1 MKKIL
6 IVKLGAIG
14 DVVMTLSA
22 FQAIDKSTVA
32 IDWVC
37 GAAAYPLLKCYS
49 WISPILVDDRAIL
62 TGTIAQRF
70 RSILR
75 LWHSLLGRRYDL
87 CATLSYDPRY
97 KVLSLP
103 VLAMR
108 KFSLSR
114 RSRSRLLIAGRHH
127 SDEYARILFGIEDGF
142 NPTSLVPCRPDCL
155 PQSPLE
161 RTAAPVRVAIVPAGA
176 SNLLRQQTLRRWP
189 VDSYVA
195 LAETLTRRG
204 WEVLLLGGKDDAWV
218 KPHFEH
224 LEVTDC
230 LGTFSLPEVIALFD
244 TCDAV
249 ISHDTGP
256 LHLAGLSFAAIIGL
270 FGPTDPGNFLPRREY
285 VTGIW
290 GGAGFACRPCYDGR
304 DFAPCKNNGCM
315 QQISPAL
322 VLQELDKLLEKKA
335 KGLSSPQ
342 SIVFP
347 ESELVRAPEI
357 SPAPS

>member
-62 TGTIAQRF
+62 TGTFAERF
-70 RSILR
+70 PSLLR
-75 LWHSLLGRRYDL
+75 LWHSLLGKRYDL
-87 CATLSYDPRY
+87 CATLSYDSRY
-97 KVLSLP
+97 KVLALP
-103 VLAMR
+103 VLATR
-108 KFSLSR
+108 KIILSR
-114 RSRSRLLIAGRHH
+114 RSRTRFLIPGRNH
-127 SDEYARILFGIEDGF
+127 SDEYARILFETGDASK
-142 NPTSLVPCRPDCL
+142 PTSLVPCRPDCL
-155 PQSPLE
+155 PQPPLG

-176 SNLLRQQTLRRWP
+176 SNLLRQQILRRWP
-189 VDSYVA
+189 VDSYVE
-195 LAETLTRRG
+195 LAQTLIDRG
-204 WEVLLLGGKDDAWV
+204 WEVLILGGKDDVWV
-218 KPHFEH
+218 RPHFEH
-224 LEVTDC
+224 LGVTDC

-315 QQISPAL
+315 QQISPTL
-322 VLQELDKLLEKKA
+322 VLRELDKLLERKA
-335 KGLSSPQ
+335 NGLPSPQ

-347 ESELVRAPEI
+347 ESELIRAPEI
-357 SPAPS
+357 SPAPG